1 MAFRSTVPQE
11 RPEYDLSN
19 DLHEEVAADVV
30 TESGAAGTTVSV
42 VAASFIAANTE
53 PSFRGAI
60 RGMSGYG
67 MRSMSGRASRT
78 QAMPLWSNDKRV
90 SCQIDPR
97 ALPRQPLS
105 RACSMMVAGAGATSA
120 ITPIQKRNYVVDQ
133 KSSIG
138 RIEECRQSS
147 AMQIKANEIRT

>member
-42 VAASFIAANTE
+42 VASLSIAANTE

-67 MRSMSGRASRT
+67 MRLPPPQRLLMRASD
-78 QAMPLWSNDKRV
+78 L
-90 SCQIDPR
+90 
-97 ALPRQPLS
+97 
-105 RACSMMVAGAGATSA
+105 
-120 ITPIQKRNYVVDQ
+120 VDHAVPSV
-133 KSSIG
+133 KS
-138 RIEECRQSS
+138 
-147 AMQIKANEIRT
+147 EIR

>member
-42 VAASFIAANTE
+42 VASLSIAANTE

-60 RGMSGYG
+60 RGMTDYGTPVSGN
-67 MRSMSGRASRT
+67 RTPSRDRTAIAALRLNWSGLGRWISDQIRQQEIDEGSQFAASQRGV
-78 QAMPLWSNDKRV
+78 LSNLR
-90 SCQIDPR
+90 
-97 ALPRQPLS
+97 
-105 RACSMMVAGAGATSA
+105 
-120 ITPIQKRNYVVDQ
+120 Y
-133 KSSIG
+133 
-138 RIEECRQSS
+138 
-147 AMQIKANEIRT
+147 

>member
-42 VAASFIAANTE
+42 VASLSIAANTE

-67 MRSMSGRASRT
+67 MR
-78 QAMPLWSNDKRV
+78 
-90 SCQIDPR
+90 
-97 ALPRQPLS
+97 LPPPQRLL
-105 RACSMMVAGAGATSA
+105 M
-120 ITPIQKRNYVVDQ
+120 
-133 KSSIG
+133 
-138 RIEECRQSS
+138 
-147 AMQIKANEIRT
+147 